1 MTLTVGID
9 ARAAAEVPA
18 GRGRYVRE
26 LLTALSRVE
35 EARDVRFVLYARERW
50 GDLDPAHF
58 AWRLVGLP
66 DPVWHV
72 AAAAHASREVDM
84 LLSTNSYLTAW
95 FCLKPT
101 AVVVYDLVPFVDR
114 GNAKTSSARIEQA
127 TIRPALRRAAALPC
141 ISEATRADLVRLF
154 PYATSK
160 ATMIPLAADPAF
172 STPVP
177 APGHPAL
184 EGKPYVL
191 AVGTL
196 EPRKNLERLIAAWS
210 SLDADARAG
219 HVLALVGPIGWDAA
233 PILSAAR
240 DQGAQLLGRV
250 SEDELRAL
258 YAGASAFAYPSLYE
272 GFGLPILEAMAAGAP
287 VVTSNVSSLPE
298 VAGNAALLVD
308 PTDITAIASAL
319 ARLLSDPALAN
330 DLRTRGHARAALFSW
345 ERTARETLALLRSI
359 AR

>member
-1 MTLTVGID
+1 MELTVGID

-26 LLTALSRVE
+26 LLAALE
-35 EARDVRFVLYARERW
+35 LLDEARDVRFVLYARERW
-50 GDLDPAHF
+50 GDLDPTRF
-58 AWRLVGLP
+58 RWRLDGLL

-72 AAAAHASREVDM
+72 AAAARASREVDVF
-84 LLSTNSYLTAW
+84 LSTNSYLTAW

-114 GNAKTSSARIEQA
+114 ANAKTSSARIEQA

-154 PYATSK
+154 PYAQRK
-160 ATMIPLAADPAF
+160 ASVIPLAADPAF
-172 STPVP
+172 SAPV
-177 APGHPAL
+177 ATPGHPEL

-196 EPRKNLERLIAAWS
+196 EPRKNLERLITAWS
-210 SLDADARAG
+210 AMNESARAG
-219 HVLALVGPIGWDAA
+219 HVLALVGPVGWDAA
-233 PILSAAR
+233 PILAAAR
-240 DQGAQLLGRV
+240 DNGAQLLGRV

-298 VAGNAALLVD
+298 VAGDAALLVD
-308 PTDITAIASAL
+308 PHDSAAIGAAL
-319 ARLLSDPALAN
+319 TRLLGDPAFAD
-330 DLRTRGHARAALFSW
+330 DLRTRGRARAAAFSW
-345 ERTARETLALLRSI
+345 ERTARETLALLRAI
-359 AR
+359 A